1 VGLERGE
8 VKAAGLR
15 AIPNVQNVNPAK
27 AGYRYDQTH
36 HYRLFHFQ
44 NMELASAHFYAFR
57 LEAGGLMKDGKDSV
71 A

>member
-8 VKAAGLR
+8 VKAARLR

-27 AGYRYDQTH
+27 TGYRYDQTH

-44 NMELASAHFYAFR
+44 NMERASAHFYAFR
-57 LEAGGLMKDGKDSV
+57 LEAGGLMKDGKNSL